1 MSVLLG
7 RKKSAI
13 SLNSTVGQ
21 CLASAWPADKLIDY
35 TEHSKSRPLM
45 LRQIALYIP
54 MRIST
59 PRMMIRDSTEL
70 LRILGLSFFTF
81 TFFCVFFFPGVETEM
96 YNCDGTSVKTYTDI
110 DLDLILKSLNGG
122 RQVSFLQ

>member
-81 TFFCVFFFPGVETEM
+81 TFFLRVFFFQGLRLKCTTVMEPRLKLIPTL
-96 YNCDGTSVKTYTDI
+96 T
-110 DLDLILKSLNGG
+110 LILY
-122 RQVSFLQ
+122 